1 MIIRYDI
8 EYFSYNICDTSGN
21 SNTCSNNTH
30 TRLQTYPGKTWGK
43 KYGHTF
49 SATSSKEDLRPRSS
63 HSNHPDVECGLSP
76 ATNVFTA
83 ESESDPEGRHLL
95 EKEIE

>member
-1 MIIRYDI
+1 MIIRHMMLSI
-8 EYFSYNICDTSGN
+8 FLIISVTSGN

>member
-1 MIIRYDI
+1 MILSIFLI
-8 EYFSYNICDTSGN
+8 ISVTQAATATPAVI
-21 SNTCSNNTH
+21 TH